1 MFMVLLSCC
10 LALIG
15 FSAFLGKIN
24 DKINDKSRQI
34 TTKIIRNQFANQFE
48 SRCDSFSSRVLQG
61 FALDLPGFLLRR
73 LGLSRG
79 HGTEE
84 LGGGVVKLSNPS
96 TTTVPTVRH
105 CLGLLDEFLVR
116 HAGPALRHLKTALKS
131 TGNHV

>member
-15 FSAFLGKIN
+15 FSAFFGQN
-24 DKINDKSRQI
+24 QRQNQRQI

-131 TGNHV
+131 TGNDV